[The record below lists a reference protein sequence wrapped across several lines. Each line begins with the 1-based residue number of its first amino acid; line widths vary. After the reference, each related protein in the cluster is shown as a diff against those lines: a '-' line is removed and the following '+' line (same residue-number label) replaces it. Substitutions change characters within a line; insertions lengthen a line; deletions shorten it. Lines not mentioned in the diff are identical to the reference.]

1 MRDLLLVAFGKYTLL
16 QLFIRGYITVS
27 KKWYESQKSVKKLR
41 KCVRKGYY
49 FIYIIIHNKQP
60 QGKSNPK
67 IIKTTNKQATE
78 SNACPKNKTKQR
90 TRACQEYHN

>member
-1 MRDLLLVAFGKYTLL
+1 MRDLLLVTFGKYTLL

-49 FIYIIIHNKQP
+49 FIYIIIHN
-60 QGKSNPK
+60 
-67 IIKTTNKQATE
+67 
-78 SNACPKNKTKQR
+78 
-90 TRACQEYHN
+90 